1 LVRSLH
7 LAKNSRGN
15 YEEHFCCYRNRAKN
29 NEMKIGILGSRGI
42 PNAYGGFE
50 QFAQQLSGSLVKR
63 GHQVIVYNSSLH
75 PYHES
80 QWQGVKIIHRRDWE
94 DKLGAA
100 GQFFYDLN
108 CIVDARKRNFDVL
121 LQLGYTSNSIW
132 HWLWP
137 KNSINLINMDGLE
150 WKRTQYTRITRQFL
164 KKAEA
169 WAAKYAD
176 HLIADSTKIG
186 EHLLRTYNKSSTYI
200 PYGVEIPLS
209 YNEKQLDQFRLSPG
223 KYSLVI
229 ARMEPENNIE
239 MIIKGFM
246 DSGTST
252 NLVVVGNI
260 DKKYGRYLRSR
271 YQDERIKFTG
281 GVFEQDMLNNLR
293 YYCKI
298 YFHGHSVGGTNPSL
312 LEAMACR
319 CNIASHDNIF
329 NKEVLGDDSF
339 YFSSPDDVKSII
351 MTSDKLNLKE
361 RKELNLEKIKTKYD
375 WKKIVDSY
383 EELILELYEA
393 RLQKAKNKWV
403 QIL

>member
-1 LVRSLH
+1 
-7 LAKNSRGN
+7 
-15 YEEHFCCYRNRAKN
+15 
-29 NEMKIGILGSRGI
+29 MKIGILGSRGI

-50 QFAQQLSGSLVKR
+50 QFAQQLSVSLVKR
-63 GHQVIVYNSSLH
+63 GHEVIVYNSSLH
-75 PYHES
+75 PYHEK
-80 QWQGVKIIHRRDWE
+80 QWQGVKIVHCRDWE

-100 GQFFYDLN
+100 GQFLYDLN
-108 CIVDARKRNFDVL
+108 CIIDARKRSFDVL
-121 LQLGYTSNSIW
+121 LQLGYTSNSFW

-150 WKRTQYTRITRQFL
+150 WKRTQYSRITRQFL

-186 EHLLRTYNKSSTYI
+186 EHLFRTYNKSSVYI
-200 PYGVEIPLS
+200 PYGVEIPS
-209 YNEKQLDQFRLSPG
+209 TYNEKQLDQFNLSSG
-223 KYSLVI
+223 EYCLVI

-239 MIIKGFM
+239 MIINGFI
-246 DSGTST
+246 DPQTST
-252 NLVVVGNI
+252 HLVVVGNI
-260 DKKYGRYLRSR
+260 DNKYGRYLRSR
-271 YQDERIKFTG
+271 YQDKRIIFTG
-281 GVFEQDMLNNLR
+281 AIYQQDVLNNLR
-293 YYCKI
+293 YYSKI

-339 YFSSPDDVKSII
+339 YFSSSNDVTSII
-351 MTSDKLNLKE
+351 LNSDKANVQE
-361 RKELNLEKIKTKYD
+361 RKELNFDKIKTKYD
-375 WKKIVDSY
+375 GNKVVDTY
-383 EELILELYEA
+383 EELMLELCEA
-393 RLQKAKNKWV
+393 RLRKVKNKWV